1 MRICIFSY
9 NRPKHLKHCI
19 ESIERCAPNVPL
31 TIYDDASTDAETQ
44 AILEQAS
51 HKHTVVNTKALDSS
65 KIKCGGLYNNMQ
77 LAIEQNNSSDPL
89 CFIQDDMQLV
99 RPISEEDLNDI
110 EQFFELN
117 PKAAFLHQAFLKG
130 ANRDRDQ
137 QQTEWVAEKNAYFR
151 NAQNRSAGTHF
162 AAVCI
167 VHPQRLCDANWEFA
181 TKEPLNDKAA
191 KTLFGKMGFMKN
203 PFLMW
208 LPNVPA
214 FRGKKK
220 TLGLKIA
227 EKKRNSGFYPF
238 TIMTPEQVASFTQRD
253 PKVLPVAEDYL
264 SFSEQSV
271 PLPWFYHP
279 LEGAKFLKFLNKLE
293 LKLRDAFK

>member
-9 NRPKHLKHCI
+9 NRPKHLTHCI
-19 ESIERCAPNVPL
+19 KSIEQCAPNVPL

-44 AILEQAS
+44 AILEEAS
-51 HKHTVVNTKALDSS
+51 KKHTVVNTKALDSS

-99 RPISEEDLNDI
+99 RPIDQDDLDDI
-110 EQFFELN
+110 DAFFTQN
-117 PKAAFLHQAFLKG
+117 PDSAFLHQAFLKG
-130 ANRDRDQ
+130 VNKERDQ
-137 QQTEWVAEKNAYFR
+137 QQTEWVEEKKAYFR

-167 VHPQRLCDANWEFA
+167 VHPERLLKANWEFA

-191 KTLFGKMGFMKN
+191 KQHFGKMGFMKN

-227 EKKRNSGFYPF
+227 EKKRDSGFYPF
-238 TIMTPEQVASFTQRD
+238 KIMDAAEVNDLKQRTSD
-253 PKVLPVAEDYL
+253 ILPVAEDYL
-264 SFSEQSV
+264 HFSQKSV
-271 PLPWFYHP
+271 PHPWFYHP
-279 LEGAKFLKFLNKLE
+279 LEGAKFLKFINKLE
-293 LKLRDAFK
+293 LKLRNLFK